1 MLGHPT
7 TTSEATC
14 PTQAAG
20 WTTALGVD
28 SELPGVTV
36 TNNNDYAYYLI
47 IIIII
52 IIIIT
57 LTSSKDSWSS

>member
-7 TTSEATC
+7 TTTEATC
-14 PTQAAG
+14 PTRAVG

-47 IIIII
+47 
-52 IIIIT
+52 
-57 LTSSKDSWSS
+57 